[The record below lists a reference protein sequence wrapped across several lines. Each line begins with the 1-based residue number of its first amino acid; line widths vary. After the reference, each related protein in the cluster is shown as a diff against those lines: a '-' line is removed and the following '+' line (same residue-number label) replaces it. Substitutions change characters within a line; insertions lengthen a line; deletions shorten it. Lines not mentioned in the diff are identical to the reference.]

1 MATEERPI
9 VFTIRSVKI
18 TFMRNSS
25 HPGRKGRPPRQT
37 AESHAAIIDAVYA
50 LLQKKS
56 VRDLTM
62 EEVAKRAK
70 VGKPTLYKWWPT
82 KATLVLAML
91 CERMA
96 PNLAMPTVLTAE
108 ESLRLRVR
116 RLIDAFNG
124 PFGKIVA
131 GLIAEGQSE
140 PAIRQDF
147 FDRLVSPRR
156 TATIADL
163 QRGKNAGELRSETEP
178 ELLNDAIFGAIY
190 YRLLLRSGPLTG
202 RFGEELVEQVI
213 RGHRSGNSRS

>member
-1 MATEERPI
+1 M
-9 VFTIRSVKI
+9 K
-18 TFMRNSS
+18 
-25 HPGRKGRPPRQT
+25 HPSYRGRKGRPPSDR
-37 AESHAAIIDAVYA
+37 AASHAAIMDTVYT
-50 LLQKKS
+50 LLQEKS

-96 PNLAMPTVLTAE
+96 PNLEQPSDLTAE
-108 ESLRLRVR
+108 ASLRFRVQSV
-116 RLIDAFNG
+116 IDAFNG
-124 PFGKIVA
+124 PFGPIVA

-140 PAIRQDF
+140 SGMLQQF
-147 FDRLVSPRR
+147 VDRWVSPRR

-163 QRGKNAGELRSETEP
+163 QRGKNTGELGSEAEP

-190 YRLLLRSGPLTG
+190 YRLLLRSGPLTR
-202 RFGEELVEQVI
+202 RFGEAVVEHVI
-213 RGHRSGNSRS
+213 RGHRAGHARR

>member
-1 MATEERPI
+1 MELTLC
-9 VFTIRSVKI
+9 SVRI
-18 TFMRNSS
+18 SS
-25 HPGRKGRPPRQT
+25 MKKKRVLPAARKGRPPSEM
-37 AESHAAIIDAVYA
+37 AASHSTIMDAVYT
-50 LLQKKS
+50 LLQEKS
-56 VRDLTM
+56 VRDLTI
-62 EEVAKRAK
+62 EEVAKRAR

-96 PNLAMPTVLTAE
+96 PNLEKPTILTAE

-131 GLIAEGQSE
+131 GLIAEGQSQ
-140 PAIRQDF
+140 PAISQAF
-147 FDRLVSPRR
+147 FDRWVSPRR

-163 QRGKNAGELRSETEP
+163 QRGKNAGELRSDTEP
-178 ELLNDAIFGAIY
+178 GLVNDAIFGAIY
-190 YRLLLRSGPLTG
+190 YRFLLGSRPFTR

-213 RGHRSGNSRS
+213 RGHRSGNARS

>member
-1 MATEERPI
+1 MSI
-9 VFTIRSVKI
+9 DFTLRSVNMTSMKKNAL
-18 TFMRNSS
+18 FAAR
-25 HPGRKGRPPRQT
+25 RGRPPSEMAT
-37 AESHAAIIDAVYA
+37 SHAAIMDAVYA
-50 LLQKKS
+50 LLQETS

-62 EEVAKRAK
+62 EAVAQRAR

-140 PAIRQDF
+140 PAIRQEF
-147 FDRLVSPRR
+147 FDRLVGPRR
-156 TATIADL
+156 TAAIADL
-163 QRGKNAGELRSETEP
+163 QRGKNAGELQSDTDP
-178 ELLNDAIFGAIY
+178 DLLNDAIFGAVY
-190 YRLLLRSGPLTG
+190 YRFLLRSGPLT
-202 RFGEELVEQVI
+202 RRLGEELVEQVI
-213 RGHRSGNSRS
+213 RGHRSGNARS

>member
-1 MATEERPI
+1 
-9 VFTIRSVKI
+9 
-18 TFMRNSS
+18 MRKSS
-25 HPGRKGRPPRQT
+25 HRRRKGRPPSER
-37 AESHAAIIDAVYA
+37 AASHDAIMDAVYA

-62 EEVAKRAK
+62 EEVARRAK

-96 PNLAMPTVLTAE
+96 PNLAMPTALTAE

-116 RLIDAFNG
+116 RLIDALNG
-124 PFGKIVA
+124 PFGKIVV

-147 FDRLVSPRR
+147 LDRLVSPRR

-163 QRGKNAGELRSETEP
+163 QRGKNAGELRSESEP

-190 YRLLLRSGPLTG
+190 YRLLLGPGPLT
-202 RFGEELVEQVI
+202 RQFGEELVKQVI

>member
-1 MATEERPI
+1 MD
-9 VFTIRSVKI
+9 FTPRFVKI
-18 TFMRNSS
+18 NFVKKNMF
-25 HPGRKGRPPRQT
+25 PAARKGRPPSEL
-37 AESHAAIIDAVYA
+37 AASHAAIMDAVYA
-50 LLQKKS
+50 LLQEKS

-62 EEVAKRAK
+62 EEVAKRAR

-91 CERMA
+91 RERMA
-96 PNLAMPTVLTAE
+96 PNLAMRTVLTAE
-108 ESLRLRVR
+108 ESLRFRVR
-116 RLIDAFNG
+116 RLIKVFNG

-140 PAIRQDF
+140 PAIRQEF

-163 QRGKNAGELRSETEP
+163 QRGKNAGELRSDTEP
-178 ELLNDAIFGAIY
+178 DLLNDAIFGAIY
-190 YRLLLRSGPLTG
+190 YRFLLCSGPLTR

-213 RGHRSGNSRS
+213 RGHRSGNARS

>member
-1 MATEERPI
+1 MKK
-9 VFTIRSVKI
+9 SVC
-18 TFMRNSS
+18 
-25 HPGRKGRPPRQT
+25 PVPRKGRPPSEM
-37 AESHAAIIDAVYA
+37 AVSHAAILDAVYA

-190 YRLLLRSGPLTG
+190 YRLLLRSGPLTR

>member
-1 MATEERPI
+1 MLPVAR
-9 VFTIRSVKI
+9 R
-18 TFMRNSS
+18 
-25 HPGRKGRPPRQT
+25 GRPPSEM
-37 AESHAAIIDAVYA
+37 AASHAAIMDAVYA
-50 LLQKKS
+50 VLQKKS

-62 EEVAKRAK
+62 EEVARRAK

-96 PNLAMPTVLTAE
+96 PNLEKPTILTAE

-124 PFGKIVA
+124 PFGKVVA

-140 PAIRQDF
+140 PAILKEF
-147 FDRLVSPRR
+147 FDRWVSPRR

-163 QRGKNAGELRSETEP
+163 HRGKNAGELRSETEP

-190 YRLLLRSGPLTG
+190 YRLLLHSGPLTR
-202 RFGEELVEQVI
+202 RFGEELVEQVL
-213 RGHRSGNSRS
+213 RAQRRDASRVSLTDPRLT

>member
-1 MATEERPI
+1 M
-9 VFTIRSVKI
+9 K
-18 TFMRNSS
+18 NSS
-25 HPGRKGRPPRQT
+25 HRGRKGRPPSEM
-37 AESHAAIIDAVYA
+37 AASHAAIMDTVYA
-50 LLQKKS
+50 LLQEES

>member
-1 MATEERPI
+1 
-9 VFTIRSVKI
+9 
-18 TFMRNSS
+18 MRNSS
-25 HPGRKGRPPRQT
+25 HRARKGRPPSEM
-37 AESHAAIIDAVYA
+37 AASHDAIMDAVYA

-96 PNLAMPTVLTAE
+96 PSLAMPTVLTAE

-140 PAIRQDF
+140 PAILQEF
-147 FDRLVSPRR
+147 FNRWVSPRR
-156 TATIADL
+156 NATIADL

-190 YRLLLRSGPLTG
+190 YRLLLRSGPLTR
-202 RFGEELVEQVI
+202 RFGEELVEHVL
-213 RGHRSGNSRS
+213 RGQRAGSGRGRPD

>member
-1 MATEERPI
+1 MKKPPHR
-9 VFTIRSVKI
+9 
-18 TFMRNSS
+18 
-25 HPGRKGRPPRQT
+25 GRKGRPPSQT
-37 AESHAAIIDAVYA
+37 ATSHDAIMDAVYA
-50 LLQKKS
+50 LLQERS

-96 PNLAMPTVLTAE
+96 PNLEKPTVLTAE
-108 ESLRLRVR
+108 QSLRFRVR

-140 PAIRQDF
+140 PAILQEF
-147 FDRLVSPRR
+147 FDRWVSPRR
-156 TATIADL
+156 NATIADL
-163 QRGKNAGELRSETEP
+163 QRGKNEGELRSETEP

-190 YRLLLRSGPLTG
+190 YRLLLRSAPLTR
-202 RFGEELVEQVI
+202 RFGEELVEQVL
-213 RGHRSGNSRS
+213 REHRSVPG

>member
-1 MATEERPI
+1 MD
-9 VFTIRSVKI
+9 FTVRSVKI
-18 TFMRNSS
+18 TSMSKNSL
-25 HPGRKGRPPRQT
+25 PAARKGRPPRQT
-37 AESHAAIIDAVYA
+37 AASHAAIMDAVYA
-50 LLQKKS
+50 LLQEKS

-62 EEVAKRAK
+62 EEIAKRAR

-96 PNLAMPTVLTAE
+96 PNLAMRTVLTAE

-131 GLIAEGQSE
+131 GLIAEGQRG
-140 PAIRQDF
+140 PAIRQAF
-147 FDRLVSPRR
+147 FDRWISPRR

-163 QRGKNAGELRSETEP
+163 Q
-178 ELLNDAIFGAIY
+178 
-190 YRLLLRSGPLTG
+190 
-202 RFGEELVEQVI
+202 
-213 RGHRSGNSRS
+213 